1 MVHHDEFY
9 SIVEVV
15 HIVSKSFKSTIRNHW
30 INSQQDHNFGT
41 CWTNGTNIAYINI
54 PKCATSITKAVFQ
67 GVQRNYI
74 SDDLSEYHFF
84 TVLRDPYS
92 RWLSG
97 VVEWIDRYDIVNIHN
112 TDVFQ
117 RHEFIRFLLEAR
129 ALDSHTEPQVHYFAG
144 IDPARIDFLWMDKN
158 YSQTLWKY
166 MKEKGM
172 PLYNIKKIGTSN
184 VSTVPQR
191 NAQQSIHDMINKHY
205 QSDIKRKLFID
216 NNFIDSVQFYK

>member
-1 MVHHDEFY
+1 MVYHDEFY

-15 HIVSKSFKSTIRNHW
+15 YIVSKSFKSTVRNHW
-30 INSQQDHNFGT
+30 QNYHQDHNFGT

-67 GVQRNYI
+67 GVQKNYI
-74 SDDLSEYHFF
+74 TDDLPTQRFF
-84 TVLRDPYS
+84 VALRDPYN

-97 VVEWIDRYDIVNIHN
+97 VVEWLTRYGIVNIED
-112 TDVFQ
+112 TDVFG
-117 RHEFIRFLLEAR
+117 RHEFVRFLLNAK
-129 ALDSHTEPQVHYFAG
+129 ALDSHTEHQVHYIAG
-144 IDPARIDFLWMDKN
+144 IDRTKIDFLLVDKD

-166 MKEKGM
+166 FSEMGI
-172 PLYNIKKIGTSN
+172 PLYNIKQIGTAN
-184 VSTVPQR
+184 VSTPAQR
-191 NAQQSIHDMINKHY
+191 NAQKAIHDMINKHY